1 MIQPLLSIGVD
12 AGTKIENQA
21 YMSYSLGSTNF
32 TIASN
37 KVVDIVDQKI
47 DMTIVCQESAP
58 VVVGVGETRRALT
71 FHLTNRG
78 NGSDSYSF
86 LEVNDAGSNFE
97 VENKDIYVDN
107 GDGVFS
113 IVNDTLANDL
123 NLSADESATLFFVS
137 DIPADADGASF
148 NGIKVASTLQEGLL
162 YGQSKNLGD
171 YYAVMTAKED
181 ALSDL
186 CSYEVSHLAVELEK
200 TATLSSDKPYVG
212 TTIHY
217 SIAVKVIGT
226 GQIDDVVVNDT
237 IPTGTAYVAN
247 TLELDGVAFGDFNG
261 TSIHVEVGDIN
272 QAVASSEPQHTIKFD
287 VQIL

>member
-1 MIQPLLSIGVD
+1 
-12 AGTKIENQA
+12 
-21 YMSYSLGSTNF
+21 
-32 TIASN
+32 
-37 KVVDIVDQKI
+37 
-47 DMTIVCQESAP
+47 
-58 VVVGVGETRRALT
+58 
-71 FHLTNRG
+71 
-78 NGSDSYSF
+78 
-86 LEVNDAGSNFE
+86 
-97 VENKDIYVDN
+97 
-107 GDGVFS
+107 
-113 IVNDTLANDL
+113 
-123 NLSADESATLFFVS
+123 
-137 DIPADADGASF
+137 
-148 NGIKVASTLQEGLL
+148 
-162 YGQSKNLGD
+162 
-171 YYAVMTAKED
+171 MTAKED